1 MANGVYIS
9 RNKMMEAK
17 YTILIEK
24 YLRGNLSPAEVEEL
38 KLWLAEN
45 EENRNL
51 FDTMQQNWQPE
62 EDDDSNVDTALEE
75 LHFKLQMK
83 HSDYKGSNLNVVRR
97 KTLFVNLLKVAA
109 ILFVGFLL
117 NQVIHSYLKNDSEK
131 TQWYTVSAAEG
142 QKSKIVLADGTEVW
156 LNSESTLRIPV
167 SESPTSRK
175 VELTGEAYFKVT
187 KNPKIPF
194 IVKTK
199 AYNVEVYGTEFNV
212 MAYDDFNRTETTL
225 VNGIVKICRQN
236 NELLMKPGQTMVF
249 ANNQFKMKS
258 GKVEQAV
265 SWKDEKF
272 YFDAIPFS
280 ELVMRLERWYN
291 VEIVISDTNLKSR
304 LYSGVF
310 KNEET
315 IWQVLDVVEKTS
327 PIHYERSGFR
337 KIVISSK

>member
-1 MANGVYIS
+1 MMQAN
-9 RNKMMEAK
+9 

-24 YLRGNLSPAEVEEL
+24 YLRGNLTPAEVEVL
-38 KLWLAEN
+38 SHWLAEDA
-45 EENRNL
+45 EHRNL
-51 FDTMQQNWQPE
+51 LEEMKRNWQPVE
-62 EDDDSNVDTALEE
+62 GDDSRVDTALKE
-75 LHFKLQMK
+75 LHFKLQMNQS
-83 HSDYKGSNLNVVRR
+83 HTNGNNLKVGKR
-97 KTLFVNLLKVAA
+97 KVFFIKLLKVAA
-109 ILFVGFLL
+109 ILLVGFML
-117 NQVIHSYLKNDSEK
+117 NQVIHSYLKNDSKK

-142 QKSKIVLADGTEVW
+142 QKSKIVLADGTVVW

-167 SESPTSRK
+167 SESTTSRN

-225 VNGIVKICRQN
+225 VNGIVKIRRHN

-249 ANNQFKMKS
+249 ANNKFTMKT
-258 GKVEQAV
+258 GRVEQAV

-280 ELVMRLERWYN
+280 ELVVRLERWFN
-291 VEIVISDTNLKSR
+291 VEIVISDTNLKNR

-327 PIHYERSGFR
+327 PIHYERNGFR

>member
-1 MANGVYIS
+1 
-9 RNKMMEAK
+9 MEANN
-17 YTILIEK
+17 TILIEK
-24 YLRGNLSPAEVEEL
+24 YLKGDLSPAEVEEL
-38 KLWLAEN
+38 KLWLLDDAAHRSLF
-45 EENRNL
+45 EEIK
-51 FDTMQQNWQPE
+51 QNWQPKAGE
-62 EDDDSNVDTALEE
+62 QSNVDNALKE
-75 LHFKLQMK
+75 LHFKLQLNQSLSK
-83 HSDYKGSNLNVVRR
+83 ESNLKVVRR
-97 KTLFVNLLKVAA
+97 KTIIVKLLKVAA
-109 ILFVGFLL
+109 ILLVGFLL
-117 NQVIHSYLKNDSEK
+117 NQVIHSYLKNDSK
-131 TQWYTVSAAEG
+131 KIQWYTVTATEG

-167 SESPTSRK
+167 SESPTTRN

-187 KNPKIPF
+187 KNPKVPF

-225 VNGIVKICRQN
+225 VNGIVKIRRQN
-236 NELLMKPGQTMVF
+236 NELLLKPGQTMVF
-249 ANNQFKMKS
+249 ANNRFTRKA
-258 GKVEQAV
+258 GRVEQAI

-280 ELVMRLERWYN
+280 ELVVRLERWYN
-291 VEIVISDTNLKSR
+291 VEIKISDTNLKNR

-315 IWQVLDVVEKTS
+315 IWQVLDAVEKTS
-327 PIHYERSGFR
+327 PIHYERNGFR

>member
-1 MANGVYIS
+1 
-9 RNKMMEAK
+9 MMQEN

-24 YLRGNLSPAEVEEL
+24 FLRGSLSSEEVEEL
-38 KLWLAEN
+38 KLWLIQDAGN
-45 EENRNL
+45 QNILEE
-51 FDTMQQNWQPE
+51 MKAQWQPE
-62 EDDDSNVDTALEE
+62 EGDDIKLDNALKE
-75 LHFKLQMK
+75 LHSRIQAGRTQTIEPELK
-83 HSDYKGSNLNVVRR
+83 VVNR
-97 KTLFVNLLKVAA
+97 KAFIVNMLKVAA
-109 ILFVGFLL
+109 ILLVGFFL
-117 NQVIHSYLKNDSEK
+117 NQVLHTYLKPEAKK
-131 TQWYTVSAAEG
+131 TQWYTVSAADG

-156 LNSESTLRIPV
+156 LNSESILRIPV
-167 SESPTSRK
+167 SESSDSRI

-187 KNPKIPF
+187 KNPKVPF

-225 VNGIVKICRQN
+225 VNGKVKIRRAN
-236 NELLMKPGQTMVF
+236 NVLLMIPGQTVVF
-249 ANNQFKMKS
+249 SKNKFTKKT
-258 GKVEQAV
+258 GRVEQAV

-280 ELVMRLERWYN
+280 ELVVRLERWYN
-291 VEIVISDTNLKSR
+291 VEIEISDTNLKSR

-327 PIHYERSGFR
+327 PIHYERKGFR

>member
-1 MANGVYIS
+1 MQEN
-9 RNKMMEAK
+9 

-24 YLRGNLSPAEVEEL
+24 FLKGSLSPAEVEEL
-38 KLWLAEN
+38 KQWLAKDAGN
-45 EENRNL
+45 QRIFEE
-51 FDTMQQNWQPE
+51 MKAHWQPE
-62 EDDDSNVDTALEE
+62 EGDDSKVDNALKE
-75 LHFKLQMK
+75 LHYKIQAGTKQTYEPKLK
-83 HSDYKGSNLNVVRR
+83 VVKR
-97 KTLFVNLLKVAA
+97 KAVFINLLKVAA
-109 ILFVGFLL
+109 IFLIGFLL
-117 NQVIHSYLKNDSEK
+117 NQVIHSYLLPDAKKEE
-131 TQWYTVSAAEG
+131 WYTVSAASG

-156 LNSESTLRIPV
+156 LNSESVIRIPV
-167 SESPTSRK
+167 SEFSTSRN

-212 MAYDDFNRTETTL
+212 MAYDGFKRTETTL
-225 VNGIVKICRQN
+225 VNGKVKIRRDN
-236 NELLMKPGQTMVF
+236 NELLMLPGQTVVF
-249 ANNQFKMKS
+249 SDNSFTTKT
-258 GKVEQAV
+258 GRVEQSV

-280 ELVMRLERWYN
+280 ELVVKLERWYN
-291 VEIVISDTNLKSR
+291 VEIEISDTLLKSR

-315 IWQVLDVVEKTS
+315 IWQVLDVVGKTS
-327 PIHYERSGFR
+327 PIRYERKGFR

>member
-1 MANGVYIS
+1 
-9 RNKMMEAK
+9 MMEAN
-17 YTILIEK
+17 YTILTEK
-24 YLRGNLSPAEVEEL
+24 YLKGNLSPAEVEEL
-38 KLWLAEN
+38 KLWLASDPQHRSLF
-45 EENRNL
+45 EEIK
-51 FDTMQQNWQPE
+51 QNWQPE
-62 EDDDSNVDTALEE
+62 AGEDSNVDNALKE
-75 LHFKLQMK
+75 LHFKFQQSQSLSK
-83 HSDYKGSNLNVVRR
+83 ESNLKVVRR
-97 KTLFVNLLKVAA
+97 KTLFTNLLKVAA
-109 ILFVGFLL
+109 ILLVGFLL
-117 NQVIHSYLKNDSEK
+117 NQVIHSYLKNDSKK

-167 SESPTSRK
+167 SESPTTRN

-225 VNGIVKICRQN
+225 VNGIVKIRRQN
-236 NELLMKPGQTMVF
+236 KELLMKPGQTMVF
-249 ANNQFKMKS
+249 ANNKFTRKT
-258 GKVEQAV
+258 GRVEQAV

-280 ELVMRLERWYN
+280 ELVVRLERWYN
-291 VEIVISDTNLKSR
+291 VEIVISDTNLKNR

-327 PIHYERSGFR
+327 PIHYERNGFR